1 MRRHLTPYSG
11 SEGQELK
18 AILVGCLRMT
28 FARYCSALLQFN
40 RGRCRE
46 RPARSRLS
54 PFEVMDAHGA
64 RMLRPRGRKASG
76 NYAGWVW
83 QRSKSELA
91 GRNAGLVAIEGP
103 HRFSRLHLSIPS
115 ALPLDRAFSS
125 DLPRLIKPGT
135 EPELAG
141 GSSACEAVRAKK
153 SRAQKRSPAALQ
165 HACRASNW
173 PSSGP

>member
-64 RMLRPRGRKASG
+64 HMLRPRGRKASG

-83 QRSKSELA
+83 RPALGSERRA
-91 GRNAGLVAIEGP
+91 GFEPAVTVM
-103 HRFSRLHLSIPS
+103 
-115 ALPLDRAFSS
+115 AFA
-125 DLPRLIKPGT
+125 T
-135 EPELAG
+135 
-141 GSSACEAVRAKK
+141 
-153 SRAQKRSPAALQ
+153 
-165 HACRASNW
+165 ASNTFL
-173 PSSGP
+173 PAIISDVALDHSANAARSLMPA